1 MSDVKMVLKM
11 LQCWLTEM
19 KAHSEKMNRWSVP
32 LEAAGVESDLDGDG
46 AARIQMAAMNGD
58 SRSSGDRTVWR
69 QHTREV
75 RWLDMSVWNEITLAG
90 KNLLNFIHS
99 VCNTPNTQH

>member
-11 LQCWLTEM
+11 LQCWLTEI
-19 KAHSEKMNRWSVP
+19 KAHSEKLNRWSVP

-46 AARIQMAAMNGD
+46 AARIQMAAVNGD
-58 SRSSGDRTVWR
+58 SRSSGDRTVWW

-75 RWLDMSVWNEITLAG
+75 WWLDMSVWN
-90 KNLLNFIHS
+90 
-99 VCNTPNTQH
+99 